1 MLLQTVFIFRVL
13 ERDHGGGEPK
23 SLSKN
28 PFLLDEGI
36 VEVWVLTLNTHVL
49 GVG

>member
-1 MLLQTVFIFRVL
+1 MLFPTVFIFCVL
-13 ERDHGGGEPK
+13 ERDHGGGKPK

-28 PFLLDEGI
+28 PFLLDEG
-36 VEVWVLTLNTHVL
+36 VVDLSVLTLKTHVF